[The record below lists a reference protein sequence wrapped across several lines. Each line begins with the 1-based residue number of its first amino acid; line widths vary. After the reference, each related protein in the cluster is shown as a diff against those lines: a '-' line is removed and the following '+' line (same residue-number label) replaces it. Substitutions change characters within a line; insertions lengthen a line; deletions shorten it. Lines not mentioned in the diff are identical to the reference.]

1 VPTDLA
7 KTWAT
12 TTATLPDH
20 NWTSHVITY
29 RISVKKK
36 KRRKIKSSSGK
47 IKESLPPVTTFT

>member
-36 KRRKIKSSSGK
+36 KKEEENKEQLRKN
-47 IKESLPPVTTFT
+47 